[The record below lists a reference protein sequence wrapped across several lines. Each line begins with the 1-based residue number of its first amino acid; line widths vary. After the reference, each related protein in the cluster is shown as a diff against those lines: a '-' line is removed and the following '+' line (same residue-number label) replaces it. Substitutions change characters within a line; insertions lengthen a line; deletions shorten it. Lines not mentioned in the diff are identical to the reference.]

1 MSTGQASAGRTTA
14 GNEMACDLAIGIDIG
29 GTFTDCIVATD
40 AGEIITAKTPTT
52 PHDRSEGFFASIE
65 RAAEKLDISVE
76 ALMNRCR
83 RLVHGTTTG
92 TNAIVSRDGATVGFV
107 TTEGHGD
114 ALFMMRGSGRTAG
127 LPPDELLDISSTYK
141 PEPLVP
147 RSLVL
152 EVPERIDVDGD
163 EIVPLNEE
171 ALRAAIRQ
179 LVSAGVDAIAISF
192 LWSIKNDSHERR
204 AFELATE
211 EAPDLFITCG
221 SDLVGSMGEY
231 ERSTTAVMNA
241 YIGPLM
247 RRYISAIEGGASARG
262 YDREVLFAQ
271 CGGGAITGSEASMAP
286 IRTVQ
291 SGPVA
296 GIIAS
301 QYLSQRIDEPN
312 VIAADMGGT
321 TFDVSVIRGGEPL
334 ERSTSV
340 FQRLE
345 LALPMF
351 DVDSIGAGGGSIAW
365 LDESGRLNVGPK
377 SAGADPGPACYGK
390 GDQPTVTDADV
401 VLGILD
407 PDRFLH
413 GRMKVDPERSK
424 AVIGVLAEQLGL
436 GLYETA
442 AGISRIVDSKMADL
456 IRRMSVMRGFDPRH
470 FCCFAFGGGGP
481 VHAGAVA
488 REAGLQRVIVP
499 LPWAAALW
507 SAFGA
512 ATADVVHVYQHAD
525 ELALPVAS
533 KRLTNGFEA
542 MEQRA
547 LGQLESEGFSRDQ
560 ITLTRRLRMK
570 YAMQVHDVE
579 VPVKGGTFSDEDA
592 AALIDDFGAIYEELF
607 GKGSGHREGG
617 VEITGFQLRAS
628 GLAEKPEI
636 AERGKGT
643 AIARKSQTRPI
654 YWSESADFIDTPV
667 WQVDHEEGIE
677 PLTGPALVQLPDT
690 VVVIRPGQ
698 RAHMDSYGN
707 LIININ

>member
-1 MSTGQASAGRTTA
+1 MMVGKAGAAR
-14 GNEMACDLAIGIDIG
+14 DLSIGVDIG

-40 AGEIITAKTPTT
+40 SGGIITAKTPTT
-52 PHDRSEGFFASIE
+52 PHDRSVGFFDSVE
-65 RAAEKLDISVE
+65 RAAGKLNVSVE
-76 ALMNRCR
+76 DLMRRCR

-92 TNAIVSRDGATVGFV
+92 TNAIVSRDGAKVGMV

-141 PEPLVP
+141 PESLVP

-163 EIVPLNEE
+163 EIVPLNED
-171 ALRAAIRQ
+171 AFRACIRK
-179 LVSAGVDAIAISF
+179 LVDEGVEAIAISF
-192 LWSIKNDSHERR
+192 LWSIKNGSHERR
-204 AFELATE
+204 AFELASE

-247 RRYISAIEGGASARG
+247 RRYIAAIEDGASARG

-271 CGGGAITGSEASMAP
+271 CGGGAITGSEARAAP

-301 QYLSQRIDEPN
+301 QYLAQRIDEPN

-321 TFDVSVIRGGEPL
+321 TFDVSVIRDGVPL

-351 DVDSIGAGGGSIAW
+351 DVESIGAGGGSIAW

-407 PDRFLH
+407 PARFLH
-413 GRMKVDPERSK
+413 GRMEIDPARSE
-424 AVIGVLAEQLGL
+424 AVIGALAEKLGL
-436 GLYETA
+436 GLFETA

-456 IRRMSVMRGFDPRH
+456 IRRMSVMRGFDPRQ

-488 REAGLQRVIVP
+488 REAGLKRVIVP

-512 ATADVVHVYQHAD
+512 ATSDVVHVYQYAE
-525 ELALPVAS
+525 ELALPVTGA
-533 KRLTNGFEA
+533 RLTDAFEA
-542 MEQRA
+542 LEDRA
-547 LGQLESEGFSRDQ
+547 LGQLNSEGFARDE

-570 YAMQVHDVE
+570 YAMQVYDVE
-579 VPVKGGTFSDEDA
+579 VPIEGGVFSDADA
-592 AALIDDFGAIYEELF
+592 ERLMDDFGAIYEDLF
-607 GKGSGHREGG
+607 GKGSGHAEGG

-636 AERGKGT
+636 AKRGKKAPVAKT
-643 AIARKSQTRPI
+643 SHTRPI
-654 YWSESADFIDTPV
+654 YWSEVGDFVDTPIWEV
-667 WQVDHEEGIE
+667 EHEEGIAPME
-677 PLTGPALVQLPDT
+677 GPALVQLPDT
-690 VVVIRPGQ
+690 VVVVRPGQ
-698 RAHMDSYGN
+698 SAHMDGYGN
-707 LIININ
+707 LIIDIN

>member
-1 MSTGQASAGRTTA
+1 MSTAKTA
-14 GNEMACDLAIGIDIG
+14 RDLSIGVDIG

-40 AGEIITAKTPTT
+40 AGDIITAKTPTT
-52 PHDRSEGFFASIE
+52 PHDRAVGFFDSVE
-65 RAAEKLDISVE
+65 RAAGKLDVPVE
-76 ALMNRCR
+76 ELMRRCR

-92 TNAIVSRDGATVGFV
+92 TNAIVSRDGAKVGVV

-127 LPPDELLDISSTYK
+127 LPPDELLDISNTYK

-163 EIVPLNEE
+163 EIVPLNE
-171 ALRAAIRQ
+171 AAFRACIRK
-179 LVSAGVDAIAISF
+179 LVDAGVDAIAISF
-192 LWSIKNDSHERR
+192 LWSIKNASHEAR
-204 AFELATE
+204 AFELASI

-231 ERSTTAVMNA
+231 ERTTTAVMNA

-247 RRYISAIEGGASARG
+247 RRYIAAIEDGARARG
-262 YDREVLFAQ
+262 FDREVLFAQ
-271 CGGGAITGSEASMAP
+271 CGGGAITGSEARAAP

-301 QYLSQRIDEPN
+301 QYLAQRIDEPN

-321 TFDVSVIRGGEPL
+321 TFDVSVIRDGEPL

-351 DVDSIGAGGGSIAW
+351 DVESIGAGGGSIAW

-407 PDRFLH
+407 PERFLH
-413 GRMKVDPERSK
+413 GRMKIDPARSE
-424 AVIGVLAEQLGL
+424 AAIGKLGEQLGL
-436 GLYETA
+436 GLHETA

-456 IRRMSVMRGFDPRH
+456 IRRMSVMRGFDPRQ

-481 VHAGAVA
+481 VHASAVA
-488 REAGLQRVIVP
+488 RDVGLRRIIVP

-512 ATADVVHVYQHAD
+512 ATSDVVHVYQYAE
-525 ELALPVAS
+525 ELSLPVSGGQITDA
-533 KRLTNGFEA
+533 FEA
-542 MEQRA
+542 LEARA
-547 LGQLESEGFSRDQ
+547 HGQLGAEGFSQ
-560 ITLTRRLRMK
+560 GEITLTRRLRMK
-570 YAMQVHDVE
+570 YAMQVYDVE
-579 VPVKGGTFSDEDA
+579 VPIKGGAFSDADA
-592 AALIDDFGAIYEELF
+592 GALSDDFGVIYEDLF
-607 GKGSGHREGG
+607 GKGSGHSEGG

-636 AERGKGT
+636 TKRGKKG
-643 AIARKSQTRPI
+643 AVAKMSHTRPI
-654 YWSESADFIDTPV
+654 YWSEAGDFVDTPIWEV
-667 WQVDHEEGIE
+667 EHEEGIA
-677 PLTGPALVQLPDT
+677 PMDGPALVQLPDT

-698 RAHMDSYGN
+698 SAHMDGYGN
-707 LIININ
+707 LIIDLNE